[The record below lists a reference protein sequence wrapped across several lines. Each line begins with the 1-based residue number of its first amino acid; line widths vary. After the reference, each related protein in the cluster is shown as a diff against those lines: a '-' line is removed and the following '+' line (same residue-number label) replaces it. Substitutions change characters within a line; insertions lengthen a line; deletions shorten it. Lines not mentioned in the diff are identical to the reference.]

1 MEKALNLIQR
11 DIVRLRRDNMLLF
24 LAGYPFLGAII
35 MRFLVPF
42 IPIENFDV
50 YVAPLLVI
58 FAPLAF
64 GIVFGF
70 NLIEEKEEQT
80 WLLMRVVPLRVEFYF
95 SYLIAVTTIPALV
108 LGLLTTLIYGQP
120 VANTVLFILII
131 IATALS
137 TPLWTLVLGVLAHN
151 KVEGLA
157 LTKTVGFILL
167 LPFLAFVLSPTWQVT
182 LAWNPWYWSYI
193 GLIKAYAGNTIG
205 ELAINVPEYPTFV
218 FWLAPIVMS
227 LSAVVGLSRVWRE
240 RVE

>member
-24 LAGYPFLGAII
+24 LAGYPFLIAILA
-35 MRFLVPF
+35 RFFAPL
-42 IPIENFDV
+42 IPIRHIDI

-64 GIVFGF
+64 GMVFGF

-80 WLLMRVVPLRVEFYF
+80 WLLIRVVPLRVESYF
-95 SYLIAVTTIPALV
+95 LYLIAATTIPSLAL
-108 LGLLTTLIYGQP
+108 GSLTAIIYGLP
-120 VANTVLFILII
+120 VANLGLFILMII
-131 IATALS
+131 STALS
-137 TPLWTLVLGVLAHN
+137 APLWTLALGVLAHN

-167 LPFLAFVLSPTWQVT
+167 LPFLTFVLSPTWQVT

-193 GLIKAYAGNTIG
+193 GLIKAYAGNIVD
-205 ELAINVPEYPTFV
+205 ELAINMPGYTTFV
-218 FWLAPIVMS
+218 LWLIPIVLS
-227 LSAVVGLSRVWRE
+227 LVAVVGLSRVWRG